1 MRTWAYERKFAMPVN
16 PLPPNPSLE
25 HLKHQAKDLLK
36 SHAARDAAAAQR
48 IREFHPRFSGAAD
61 DAIFA
66 AQLKLS
72 DAQLT
77 IARQSG
83 YPSWPRLKARIEKL
97 MHANRTDLPHHER
110 IEDADFRRAVDLLD
124 AGDAEGL
131 RTHLNQHPKLARQ
144 QVVFEG
150 GNYFRTPTLLEFI
163 AENPVRHGRL
173 PANIVAVAEV
183 ILAAGVEQAAIDA
196 TLGLVVS
203 GRVPRECGV
212 QRALIDV
219 LCDQG
224 ANAGGALRAAAMHGE
239 MEAVDALLRRGAR
252 LDLPV
257 AAALGQVEDF
267 KRMLASASAEDR
279 HLALAAA
286 ARFGRTEIVTLLLDA
301 GEDPD
306 RYNPV
311 GSHAHSTPL
320 HQAAYYG
327 HESVVHLLVERGARL
342 DIQDLMYQGAP
353 ADWAYHG
360 GRTELEKYLRA
371 KMRK

>member
-1 MRTWAYERKFAMPVN
+1 MPVN

-25 HLKHQAKDLLK
+25 YLKHQAKDLLK
-36 SHAARDAAAAQR
+36 SHAARDAASAQR
-48 IREFHPRFSGAAD
+48 IREFHPRYSGAAD

-97 MHANRTDLPHHER
+97 TRADRLDLPHHER
-110 IEDADFRRAVDLLD
+110 IEDSDFRRAVDLLD

-131 RTHLNQHPKLARQ
+131 RLHLAQRPKLARQ
-144 QVVFEG
+144 RVTFEG

-163 AENPVRHGRL
+163 AENPVRHGKL
-173 PANIVAVAEV
+173 PANIVPVAEV
-183 ILAAGVEQAAIDA
+183 ILAAGVEQAAINE

-212 QRALIDV
+212 QTALIDL
-219 LCDQG
+219 LCDYG
-224 ANAGGALRAAAMHGE
+224 ADPQSSLRVATLHGE
-239 MEAVDALLRRGAR
+239 LEAVDALLRRGAR

-257 AAALGQVEDF
+257 AAALGRMEDF
-267 KRMLASASAEDR
+267 ERLLEAASQDDR
-279 HLALAAA
+279 HVALALAAQ
-286 ARFGRTEIVTLLLDA
+286 FGHPEMVRLLLDA
-301 GEDPD
+301 GEDPN
-306 RYNPV
+306 RYNH
-311 GSHAHSTPL
+311 GAHSHSTPL

-342 DIQDLMYQGAP
+342 DIKDLMYQGTA

-360 GRTELEKYLRA
+360 GRTALEEYLRSREPGGA
-371 KMRK
+371 KVRK